1 MRIKKLW
8 KYLFICI
15 VIVINFS
22 IATNVVKAD
31 NGPKPTLKIIVV
43 NPPEDEY
50 YLDLLVDYEVNNGYT
65 WLHEEEYNKEKI
77 ELFKSFRVGNWRPAL
92 LTKTGAPMKGK
103 LIGTREGDKVIH
115 EFGYTLPEKFKIA
128 ILNSDNKFMVSSE
141 IVLNT
146 FNSTIIYDYKNNAI
160 INENEIDK
168 NGALIGTIN
177 EMLSSK
183 GIVLTC
189 LLTLLI
195 EGIVLILFRFSIKN
209 NVKTFALVNI
219 FTQVLLY
226 VVLILVV
233 NKYSYKYFMTTLISM
248 EVIILMLESML
259 FSKYLKEHTVK
270 RRILFSIVA
279 NLLSFLS
286 GYIIY
291 LFI

>member
-1 MRIKKLW
+1 MKKLW
-8 KYLFICI
+8 RCFFICI
-15 VIVINFS
+15 IVVINFS

-50 YLDLLVDYEVNNGYT
+50 YLDLLVDYEVNDGYT

-92 LTKTGAPMKGK
+92 LTKTRAPMNGK

-115 EFGYTLPEKFKIA
+115 EFGYTLPDKFKIA
-128 ILNSDNKFMVSSE
+128 ILNSDNKIRVSSE
-141 IVLNT
+141 VILNT
-146 FNSTIIYDYKNNAI
+146 FNSTIIYDYKNNSI

-183 GIVLTC
+183 GILLTC

-195 EGIVLILFRFSIKN
+195 EGIILILFRFSIKN
-209 NVKTFALVNI
+209 NVKSFILINI

-226 VVLILVV
+226 IVLILLV
-233 NKYSYKYFMTTLISM
+233 NKFSYKLFAPTLISM
-248 EVIILMLESML
+248 EVIILIIESVL
-259 FSKYLKEHTVK
+259 FAKYLKEYTVK
-270 RRILFSIVA
+270 RRVIFSIFA
-279 NLLSFLS
+279 NIISFFS
-286 GYIIY
+286 GYLIY
-291 LFI
+291 IFL